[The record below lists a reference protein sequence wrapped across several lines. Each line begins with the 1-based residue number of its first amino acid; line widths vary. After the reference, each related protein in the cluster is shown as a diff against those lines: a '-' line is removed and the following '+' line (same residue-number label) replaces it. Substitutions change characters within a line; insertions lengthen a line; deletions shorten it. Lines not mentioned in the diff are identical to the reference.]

1 MAATANETIVV
12 GRYRLDPIAEFEGPR
27 MPPAAMFTQTDPKR
41 LATLLERVPPE
52 SFARGTN
59 LLLTSVHTWLVRD
72 DAGLV
77 MLIDTCF
84 GNLKNRMPTHPF
96 FHMQKNDWLQRL
108 AALGVE
114 PEDVTHVV
122 NTHLHLDHVGWN
134 THLSEGAWVPTFRRA
149 RHIMPRLE
157 VDLVRAGKFIPLP
170 ANDRAIADSVLPILD
185 AGLADVVEP
194 WTTIAPDMRLVPCY
208 GHSPGMLL
216 VEISG
221 GERGI
226 IAGGDPLHHPLQV
239 LDPSVNTG
247 FCERP
252 AEAAAARY
260 EFLARCADEG
270 WTMAPTHFYRPRV
283 ARVRRAGNVFEIIPP
298 IGVAADQRQKKS
310 A

>member
-1 MAATANETIVV
+1 
-12 GRYRLDPIAEFEGPR
+12 
-27 MPPAAMFTQTDPKR
+27 
-41 LATLLERVPPE
+41 
-52 SFARGTN
+52 
-59 LLLTSVHTWLVRD
+59 
-72 DAGLV
+72 
-77 MLIDTCF
+77 
-84 GNLKNRMPTHPF
+84 
-96 FHMQKNDWLQRL
+96 
-108 AALGVE
+108 
-114 PEDVTHVV
+114 
-122 NTHLHLDHVGWN
+122 
-134 THLSEGAWVPTFRRA
+134 
-149 RHIMPRLE
+149 MPRLE

-298 IGVAADQRQKKS
+298 IGVAPDQRQKKS

>member
-1 MAATANETIVV
+1 MATGETLVV
-12 GRYRLDPIAEFEGPR
+12 GRYRLDPLAEFEGPR
-27 MPPAAMFTQTDPKR
+27 MPPAAMFTQTDPQR
-41 LATLLERVPPE
+41 LADLLERVPAE
-52 SFARGTN
+52 SYARETN
-59 LLLTSVHTWLVRD
+59 QLLTSVHTWVVRD

-77 MLIDTCF
+77 MLVDTCF
-84 GNLKNRMPTHPF
+84 GNLKDRMPTHAF

-108 AALGVE
+108 GELGIQ
-114 PEDVTHVV
+114 PDDVTHVV

-134 THLSEGAWVPTFRRA
+134 THLVDGAWVPTFRRA
-149 RHIMPRLE
+149 QHIMPKLE
-157 VDLVRAGKFIPLP
+157 VDLVKAGKFNPMP
-170 ANDRAIADSVLPILD
+170 ANDRSIKDSVLPILD
-185 AGLADVVEP
+185 AGLADTVDP
-194 WTTIAPDMRLVPCY
+194 LTTIAPDMRLVPCY

-221 GERGI
+221 DDTRGI

-252 AEAAAARY
+252 AEAAAARHA
-260 EFLARCADEG
+260 FVAHCADEG

-283 ARVRRAGNVFEIIPP
+283 AQVHRTADGFEITSSA
-298 IGVAADQRQKKS
+298 GLSSGRRQRKT